1 MRQSR
6 TRKAIRAILD
16 QSRQWN
22 PATMKIS
29 PEGEVTAEKDPT
41 KTMRSERGRYLVG
54 TVADMLHERPSRDR
68 DFPHP

>member
-16 QSRQWN
+16 RSQQWD

-29 PEGEVTAEKDPT
+29 PTGEVTAEKDPG

-54 TVADMLHERPSRDR
+54 HVSDMLQDEVSTPR
-68 DFPHP
+68 